1 MALKL
6 KLKIGGGSDGSTPS
20 TPAPEVSSP
29 GLPKIKIKPPKPIR
43 VVKPTEKDKDKR
55 IKLKLSNKKSRKTA
69 AETIPK
75 PANIPRVRVKPTR
88 VPGEGYDSEAPDL
101 EDDPLLEQAIVLR
114 FLNDT
119 NLDFVHNAV
128 DSGDFA
134 GLNIK
139 WVSRDKAVVNVNGT
153 LYSARLV
160 DLPTVTEIFKTID
173 KKNIFKT
180 FDVCQMLLV
189 LRKIDPT
196 EFNLEKDFEV
206 DDAKYYHHPL
216 FKYSINQELKEK
228 TLVYRDGLTTP
239 FEDVYRRFRPR
250 KVNHRIMDL
259 VDAKVNQMI
268 KADDEAEE
276 FTFDIVDLRK
286 QTPKYGGTSNTPSA
300 AGTPVPRS
308 DGPEFSHHQQQEP
321 MDEGYDE
328 EMNLGDDIEIDL
340 EDELNKA
347 LDGEDSMPLGEMNIL
362 GTMMAEAEEQAEEA
376 EAEQEEEEE
385 EEDDDEDDAEEEE
398 EEEEEEEDRGLK
410 TGKQHMRLLEEE
422 IAELETAAEHNKKNL
437 TTATSRMMR
446 LKFQTAYNN
455 LKSSLDAK
463 KNSLAKL
470 KEEQSHTQRISDPTR
485 SNTDLTAQTEPQD
498 GDEEEQDIDD
508 DQNQGDDDEGQGDDL
523 DDLFL

>member
-6 KLKIGGGSDGSTPS
+6 KFKMGGSDPSTPS
-20 TPAPEVSSP
+20 TPAPETASP
-29 GLPKIKIKPPKPIR
+29 QLPKIKIRPPKKIS
-43 VVKPTEKDKDKR
+43 KPTEKETDKR
-55 IKLKLSNKKSRKTA
+55 IKLKLNNKKSRKTA
-69 AETIPK
+69 TEGIPK

-88 VPGEGYDSEAPDL
+88 VPGEGYDSEAPEL
-101 EDDPLLEQAIVLR
+101 EDDPLLEQGIVVR

-139 WVSRDKAVVNVNGT
+139 WMKQDKAVVNVNGT

-160 DLPTVTEIFKTID
+160 DLPTVTEIFKTTD

-189 LRKIDPT
+189 LHKIENPSD
-196 EFNLEKDFEV
+196 FNLQTDFEI
-206 DDAKYYHHPL
+206 DEDPFYHHPL
-216 FKYSINQELKEK
+216 FKYSTNHELKEK
-228 TLVYRDGLTTP
+228 KFVYKDGLTSP

-276 FTFDIVDLRK
+276 FTFDIVDLKK
-286 QTPKYGGTSNTPSA
+286 QPPKFGGNSNTPSA
-300 AGTPVPRS
+300 VSTPVPRN
-308 DGPEFSHHQQQEP
+308 DFPEMPVEQQT
-321 MDEGYDE
+321 MDEEIEGE
-328 EMNLGDDIEIDL
+328 LEDDMEDLL
-340 EDELNKA
+340 EDELNRA
-347 LDGEDSMPLGEMNIL
+347 LDGELSIPLGDMNIL
-362 GTMMAEAEEQAEEA
+362 GTMMQEAEEQAEEA
-376 EAEQEEEEE
+376 EAEREEEDEEDEEEEE
-385 EEDDDEDDAEEEE
+385 DEDDAEEEE
-398 EEEEEEEDRGLK
+398 EDQEEDQGFK
-410 TGKQHMRLLEEE
+410 TGKQNMRLLEEE
-422 IAELETAAEHNKKNL
+422 ISELETAAEHNKKNL

-455 LKSSLDAK
+455 LKASLDAK
-463 KNSLAKL
+463 KSDLAKL
-470 KEEQSHTQRISDPTR
+470 KEEQSHTQHPIRQDNGLPAETR
-485 SNTDLTAQTEPQD
+485 EDENENDED
-498 GDEEEQDIDD
+498 EDMDEE
-508 DQNQGDDDEGQGDDL
+508 GGDDL